1 MSNQY
6 MVSSQQSLDPAT
18 KNGCRSKPD
27 SQPILTVASGD
38 VDLTS

>member
-6 MVSSQQSLDPAT
+6 MVSPQWSLDPGI

-27 SQPILTVASGD
+27 RQPILIVASRD